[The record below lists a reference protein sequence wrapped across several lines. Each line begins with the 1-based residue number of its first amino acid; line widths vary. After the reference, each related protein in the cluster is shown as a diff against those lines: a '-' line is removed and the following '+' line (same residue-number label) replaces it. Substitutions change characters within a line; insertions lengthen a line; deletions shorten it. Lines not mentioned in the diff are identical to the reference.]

1 MNYNCSLSHEIDQV
15 KAVKINIDGDMSSKE
30 RILKSK
36 RSLQKWK
43 SFSNSMNNSYKSGSR
58 SKKWS
63 KDIYSDIL
71 QIDGSPLPKQ
81 PEEEEAVG
89 IITMEDLIEELLQV
103 QETIFH
109 LISHIFNFFQQ
120 YLIGGI

>member
-1 MNYNCSLSHEIDQV
+1 MKD
-15 KAVKINIDGDMSSKE
+15 VKINIDGGMSSKE

-36 RSLQKWK
+36 RSFQTLK
-43 SFSNSMNNSYKSGSR
+43 SLPNSMNNSYNKGGSR

>member
-1 MNYNCSLSHEIDQV
+1 MRIVINGEKPPQE
-15 KAVKINIDGDMSSKE
+15 KIV
-30 RILKSK
+30 KSK
-36 RSLQKWK
+36 ISLQKWK
-43 SFSNSMNNSYKSGSR
+43 SFSNSMNNSYKSSSR

-120 YLIGGI
+120 YLIGGIWHQFGIV